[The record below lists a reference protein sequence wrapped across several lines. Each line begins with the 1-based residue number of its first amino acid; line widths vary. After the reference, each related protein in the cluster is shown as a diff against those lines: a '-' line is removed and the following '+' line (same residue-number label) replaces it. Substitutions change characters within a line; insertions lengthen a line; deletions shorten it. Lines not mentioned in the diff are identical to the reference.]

1 DATIQARP
9 APFLCE
15 SVHAMRVCM
24 APLQRSNLKPKILR
38 LSLTALSAALCSNAY
53 AIDSDPEELDTLV
66 VTATRTET
74 PSRQVGSSVTVLT
87 AEDIKERGIYSVDQ
101 ILRIV
106 PGLDVVQSGGPGR
119 ETSVFLRGANS
130 GQTIVLIDWIEMN
143 DPSSANAGFDFA
155 NLTVDN
161 IERIEILRGAASSV
175 YGSEAMGGVI
185 NIITKKGTGKPR
197 VKASVDGGSYDTWR
211 AMGDV
216 SGGDPSLNYSLTTSH
231 REVRGFSAADQHF
244 GATERDG
251 YRNTTV
257 SARVGGKPADDLEL
271 GWSLRYDNGFTKLDN
286 YDFAL
291 RRPVDDPNYTG
302 NTDELYTRGFG
313 TLKLFDNFWEQT
325 AGLAYTWVDR
335 RYDNAPNPGDPF
347 PFRAAYLGDKLKVN
361 WLNTLRPHE
370 TNTVSF
376 GIDDEEDSMTI
387 REPSQFVKAYNT
399 LGYFLE
405 DQINPVDWWSTTA
418 NVRHDQ
424 NNFAGGRT
432 TWRISQVWTA
442 PTVDTR
448 LKANYGTGFKVPALA
463 QLYDPL
469 YNTGNPNLRPETST
483 NWDVGIEQPISA
495 LKGNAGI
502 VYFNNHFK
510 DLIQFDPIAFRM
522 ENVNNA
528 TAEGVETYLET
539 NPLSGLDLRGT
550 YTYMNSL
557 DQDTGKFLYQRA
569 RNKGAFDANY
579 RFDSGANIHLN
590 IVMAGQ
596 RLSTGNR
603 MAPGYVVVNLA
614 ASYEVSE
621 QLSLWSRVDNVLN
634 KWYEEVYGYGTTGA
648 AAYGGL
654 TLSY

>member
-1 DATIQARP
+1 
-9 APFLCE
+9 
-15 SVHAMRVCM
+15 M
-24 APLQRSNLKPKILR
+24 QRSIVKSRLFR
-38 LSLTALSAALCSNAY
+38 LSLTALGAALSFDIS
-53 AIDSDPEELDTLV
+53 AIDSDPEELDTVV

-106 PGLDVVQSGGPGR
+106 PGLDVAQSGGPGR

-130 GQTIVLIDWIEMN
+130 GQTIVLIDWTEMN

-175 YGSEAMGGVI
+175 YGSEAIGGVI

-197 VKASVDGGSYDTWR
+197 LKASVDGGSYDTWR
-211 AMGDV
+211 VMGDV
-216 SGGDPSLNYSLTTSH
+216 AGGDPGLNYSLTASH

-257 SARVGGKPADDLEL
+257 STRVGGKPADNLEL
-271 GWSLRYDNGFTKLDN
+271 GWSLRYDDGFTKLDN
-286 YDFAL
+286 YDFLL
-291 RRPVDDPNYTG
+291 RRPVDDPNFTG
-302 NTDELYTRGFG
+302 NTHELYTRGFG
-313 TLKLFDNFWEQT
+313 TLKLFDSLWEQT
-325 AGLAYTWVDR
+325 AGMAYTRVDR
-335 RYDNAPNPGDPF
+335 QYDNAANPGDPF
-347 PFRAAYLGDKLKVN
+347 PFRAAYLGEKIKGN

-376 GIDDEEDSMTI
+376 GIDDEEDTMTI
-387 REPSQFVKAYNT
+387 MEPSQFVKSYNT

-405 DQINPVDWWSTTA
+405 DQINPADWWSTTA
-418 NVRHDQ
+418 NVRHDH
-424 NNFAGGRT
+424 NNFVGGRT
-432 TWRISQVWTA
+432 TWRVSQVWTT
-442 PTVDTR
+442 PHIETR

-469 YNTGNPNLRPETST
+469 YNTGNPDLRPETST
-483 NWDVGIEQPISA
+483 NWDVGIEQPFWG
-495 LKGNAGI
+495 LLRGNAGI
-502 VYFNNHFK
+502 VYFNNRFNN
-510 DLIQFDPIAFRM
+510 LIQFDPVTFRM
-522 ENVNNA
+522 ENISNA
-528 TAEGVETYLET
+528 TAEGVETYVEL

-550 YTYMNSL
+550 YTYMDSR
-557 DQDTGKFLYQRA
+557 DKDTGNPLYQRA
-569 RNKGAFDANY
+569 RDKGAFDLNY
-579 RFDSGANIHLN
+579 RFDNGANVHAN
-590 IVMAGQ
+590 IVMVGQ

-603 MAPGYVVVNLA
+603 IAAGYVILNLA
-614 ASYEVSE
+614 ASYEVSDK
-621 QLSLWSRVDNVLN
+621 LSLWTRVDNALN
-634 KWYEEVYGYGTTGA
+634 KWYEEVYGYGATGA

-654 TLSY
+654 TLTY

>member
-1 DATIQARP
+1 MKFRL
-9 APFLCE
+9 F
-15 SVHAMRVCM
+15 
-24 APLQRSNLKPKILR
+24 R
-38 LSLTALSAALCSNAY
+38 LSLTALGAALSFDTS
-53 AIDSDPEELDTLV
+53 AIDSDPEELDTVV

-106 PGLDVVQSGGPGR
+106 PGLDVAQTGGPGR

-130 GQTIVLIDWIEMN
+130 GQTLVLIDWTEMN
-143 DPSSANAGFDFA
+143 DPSSTNAGFDFA

-175 YGSEAMGGVI
+175 YGSEAIGGVI
-185 NIITKKGTGKPR
+185 NIVTKKGTGEPR
-197 VKASVDGGSYDTWR
+197 LKTSVDGGSYDTWR
-211 AMGDV
+211 VMGDLA
-216 SGGDPSLNYSLTTSH
+216 GGDPGLNYSLTTSH

-257 SARVGGKPADDLEL
+257 STRVGGKPADNLEL

-286 YDFAL
+286 YDFLL

-302 NTDELYTRGFG
+302 NTDEIYTRGFG

-335 RYDNAPNPGDPF
+335 RYDNPNNPGDPY
-347 PFRAAYLGDKLKVN
+347 PFRAAYLGEKLKVN

-370 TNTVSF
+370 TNTISF
-376 GIDDEEDSMTI
+376 GIDDEEDTMTI
-387 REPSQFVKAYNT
+387 REPSQFVKGYNT

-405 DQINPVDWWSTTA
+405 DQINPFDWWSTTA
-418 NVRHDQ
+418 NVRHDH
-424 NNFAGGRT
+424 NNFVGGKT
-432 TWRISQVWTA
+432 TWRVSQVWTA
-442 PTVDTR
+442 PRVETR

-469 YNTGNPNLRPETST
+469 YNTGNPNLKPETST
-483 NWDVGIEQPISA
+483 NWDVGIEQPFWKA
-495 LKGNAGI
+495 VRGNAGI
-502 VYFNNHFK
+502 VYFNNRFK

-522 ENVNNA
+522 ENINNA
-528 TAEGVETYLET
+528 TAEGVETYVEV

-550 YTYMNSL
+550 YTYMDSR
-557 DQDTGKFLYQRA
+557 DQDTGTQLYQRA
-569 RNKGAFDANY
+569 RNKGAFDLNY
-579 RFDSGANIHLN
+579 RFDSGANVHAN
-590 IVMAGQ
+590 IVMVGP
-596 RLSTGNR
+596 RISTGNQI
-603 MAPGYVVVNLA
+603 AAGYVILNLA
-614 ASYEVSE
+614 ASYEISE
-621 QLSLWSRVDNVLN
+621 RLSLWTRVDNALN
-634 KWYEEVYGYGTTGA
+634 KWYEEVYGYGATGT

-654 TLSY
+654 TLTY